1 MLYSSMEASVMRITA
16 GGSSRRSGRSDFSMA
31 SATMLPRTLFVV
43 LLLPAGVEEEQE
55 EKLSIVV

>member
-43 LLLPAGVEEEQE
+43 LLLPAGL
-55 EKLSIVV
+55 EKE